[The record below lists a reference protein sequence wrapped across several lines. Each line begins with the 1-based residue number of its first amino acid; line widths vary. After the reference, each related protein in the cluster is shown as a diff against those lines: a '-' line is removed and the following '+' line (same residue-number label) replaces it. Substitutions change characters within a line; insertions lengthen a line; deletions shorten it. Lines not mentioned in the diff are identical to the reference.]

1 LIIIPKYIV
10 LMDLNQPSNVD
21 GTHSGVISNQTLAK
35 ATESQIAAPAQ
46 SANGYDKQ
54 TTFGPSALD
63 SQLPDV
69 ILDIPN
75 ISVDEISLDVF
86 NVRAHISL
94 EAKVA
99 ELVQINAG
107 VDASIDNVN
116 LTIRNVRAN
125 ALLLV
130 HLDNVREILDHA
142 LTAIAE
148 NPILIER
155 LLDTVD
161 TTVDTVGGIGK
172 KILKPGGIVS
182 RTVNMLGETIDH
194 VVDTAG
200 NIVEKVVAGPG
211 EAPLSIEY
219 AEQRYQEEVMEKLE
233 AQERR
238 HRRRLQHG
246 THRRRI
252 SAPYRTSASETS
264 AEWEQLAPLSAPPML
279 RERQVYSGQQTDHCE
294 AQREDEAA
302 TRPTRSHRHHR
313 HRHKHRHSRGDS
325 DHNAT
330 SPVAAALDVQEE
342 QNSLSAFTD
351 SADNAK
357 QDRVEGGVVP
367 RPSPDC
373 VSFALFSFDE
383 GDSEQQRE
391 KGTPQGR
398 YAPQDEQDL
407 TSVADT
413 VVLGDQDNLVHQQ
426 ETEQPPDKSSIPK
439 KDHYS
444 QDAEP
449 DEIPAMAIDAPT
461 SEPSAAKDDDFVAPL
476 SEASAEMLEAVTAKL
491 PSESGSA
498 QPELKQLLQPPSEP
512 TAGTGAGVI
521 KQSGP
526 KIRQSTRGVNRKPGK
541 NAHVADS
548 KR

>member
-211 EAPLSIEY
+211 EAPLPIEY
-219 AEQRYQEEVMEKLE
+219 AEQRYQEEVMEQLE

-252 SAPYRTSASETS
+252 EVPYSTSASGTS
-264 AEWEQLAPLSAPPML
+264 AEWEQLAPLSAPML
-279 RERQVYSGQQTDHCE
+279 RERQVYAGQQTDHSE
-294 AQREDEAA
+294 AQREDEAY

-313 HRHKHRHSRGDS
+313 HRPKHRHSRGDS
-325 DHNAT
+325 DHTAT
-330 SPVAAALDVQEE
+330 SPAAAALEVPEE

-357 QDRVEGGVVP
+357 QDRVEEGVVP
-367 RPSPDC
+367 LPSPDC

-383 GDSEQQRE
+383 GETEQQRE
-391 KGTPQGR
+391 KATPEGQ
-398 YAPQDEQDL
+398 YVPQDEHDL
-407 TSVADT
+407 SSVADT
-413 VVLGDQDNLVHQQ
+413 AVLGDQDNLVHQQ
-426 ETEQPPDKSSIPK
+426 ETEQPSDESSVQK
-439 KDHYS
+439 KCRDS
-444 QDAEP
+444 QDAEMP
-449 DEIPAMAIDAPT
+449 DAPT
-461 SEPSAAKDDDFVAPL
+461 NEPSAASDEEQAPPQD
-476 SEASAEMLEAVTAKL
+476 EVSAEKMEAAASP
-491 PSESGSA
+491 PSDSDSA
-498 QPELKQLLQPPSEP
+498 PPVQPLQPELSREP
-512 TAGTGAGVI
+512 TLGRGMGVI
-521 KQSGP
+521 KQSGL

-541 NAHVADS
+541 NAHAADS

>member
-1 LIIIPKYIV
+1 
-10 LMDLNQPSNVD
+10 MDLNQPSNVD
-21 GTHSGVISNQTLAK
+21 GTHSGVLSNQTLAK

-46 SANGYDKQ
+46 SASGYDKR

-99 ELVQINAG
+99 ELVQIKAG

-219 AEQRYQEEVMEKLE
+219 AEQRYQEEVMEQLE

-252 SAPYRTSASETS
+252 KAPYSTSASGTS

-279 RERQVYSGQQTDHCE
+279 RERQVNAGQQTDRSE
-294 AQREDEAA
+294 AQREYEAD
-302 TRPTRSHRHHR
+302 TRSHRLHR
-313 HRHKHRHSRGDS
+313 HRHKHRHSTGDS
-325 DHNAT
+325 DHNAA
-330 SPVAAALDVQEE
+330 SPAAAALDVLDE

-357 QDRVEGGVVP
+357 QDRVEEGGVIP
-367 RPSPDC
+367 LPSPDC
-373 VSFALFSFDE
+373 VGFALFSFDE
-383 GDSEQQRE
+383 GDTEQHRA
-391 KGTPQGR
+391 KATPQDQYVPR
-398 YAPQDEQDL
+398 DEHDL

-413 VVLGDQDNLVHQQ
+413 VVLDDQDVLVHQQ
-426 ETEQPPDKSSIPK
+426 ETEQPPDESSMLK
-439 KDHYS
+439 KERS
-444 QDAEP
+444 DAEI
-449 DEIPAMAIDAPT
+449 DEVPAVT
-461 SEPSAAKDDDFVAPL
+461 PL
-476 SEASAEMLEAVTAKL
+476 CEASAEMLEAVRTIP

-498 QPELKQLLQPPSEP
+498 QPKPEQPVQPVQPELSREP
-512 TAGTGAGVI
+512 TLVTGVGVI
-521 KQSGP
+521 KHSGP

-541 NAHVADS
+541 NAQAADS

>member
-1 LIIIPKYIV
+1 
-10 LMDLNQPSNVD
+10 MDRIQPSIVD
-21 GTHSGVISNQTLAK
+21 GTHSGVPSYQTLAK
-35 ATESQIAAPAQ
+35 AAESQIAAPAQ
-46 SANGYDKQ
+46 TANGYDKQ

-219 AEQRYQEEVMEKLE
+219 AEQRYQEEVMEQLE
-233 AQERR
+233 AQARR

-246 THRRRI
+246 MHRRRI
-252 SAPYRTSASETS
+252 EAPYSTSASGTS

-279 RERQVYSGQQTDHCE
+279 RERQVLAGLQTDHSE
-294 AQREDEAA
+294 AQREEEAD

-313 HRHKHRHSRGDS
+313 HHHKHRHSRGDS

-330 SPVAAALDVQEE
+330 SPVAAALDAQEE

-357 QDRVEGGVVP
+357 QDRVEGSVLP
-367 RPSPDC
+367 LSSPDC
-373 VSFALFSFDE
+373 VGFALFSFNE
-383 GDSEQQRE
+383 GDTEQQRE
-391 KGTPQGR
+391 KDTPQGQ
-398 YAPQDEQDL
+398 YLPQDEHDL
-407 TSVADT
+407 SSVADT

-426 ETEQPPDKSSIPK
+426 GTEQPSDESSVQK
-439 KDHYS
+439 KYHDS
-444 QDAEP
+444 QDAEM
-449 DEIPAMAIDAPT
+449 DERDTGERRAPT
-461 SEPSAAKDDDFVAPL
+461 
-476 SEASAEMLEAVTAKL
+476 EASAASDEEQAPPLGEVSAENMEAPVNP
-491 PSESGSA
+491 PSDGGSA
-498 QPELKQLLQPPSEP
+498 QPEPVQAELSTEP
-512 TAGTGAGVI
+512 TLGTGVGVI

-541 NAHVADS
+541 NAHAADS

>member
-1 LIIIPKYIV
+1 LISQLKYIV
-10 LMDLNQPSNVD
+10 LMDLNQPSDVD
-21 GTHSGVISNQTLAK
+21 GTHSGVPSNQTLAK
-35 ATESQIAAPAQ
+35 AAESQISAPAQ
-46 SANGYDKQ
+46 AASGYDKE

-211 EAPLSIEY
+211 EAPLPIEY
-219 AEQRYQEEVMEKLE
+219 AEQRYQEEVTEQLE

-252 SAPYRTSASETS
+252 EVPYSTSASGAS
-264 AEWEQLAPLSAPPML
+264 AEWEQLAPLSKPPTL
-279 RERQVYSGQQTDHCE
+279 RERQVTEQQTDHSE
-294 AQREDEAA
+294 AQREDEAD
-302 TRPTRSHRHHR
+302 TRPTRSHRRHR
-313 HRHKHRHSRGDS
+313 HRHKHRGES

-330 SPVAAALDVQEE
+330 SPAAAALEVPEE

-367 RPSPDC
+367 LPSPDC

-383 GDSEQQRE
+383 GETEQQRE
-391 KGTPQGR
+391 KATPEGQ
-398 YAPQDEQDL
+398 YVPQDEQDL

-426 ETEQPPDKSSIPK
+426 ETEQPPDESSMLK
-439 KDHYS
+439 KERS
-444 QDAEP
+444 GAEI
-449 DEIPAMAIDAPT
+449 DEVPAVAAIALT
-461 SEPSAAKDDDFVAPL
+461 SEPSAARDDEQVAAPDEISTELLETAAHPSHDGGDALPEPEPEPEQPVLPAL
-476 SEASAEMLEAVTAKL
+476 S
-491 PSESGSA
+491 GG
-498 QPELKQLLQPPSEP
+498 P
-512 TAGTGAGVI
+512 TLGTGVGVI

-541 NAHVADS
+541 NTHAADS